1 MIVVYQRLS
10 PNTHRSYKDLEKSLL
25 LGLHR
30 FLTENSASTILL
42 LATVQVGYKC
52 LTLCCHILMVAMVKA
67 CYMCV
72 TSDTIHLLC
81 QRYCVQWGIQE
92 QHEGPLTVYRYK
104 ISDITSLNY
113 AQVFYSAF
121 GTHTAKLW
129 IIIPVVEVNV
139 YSSDPQQDFVN

>member
-1 MIVVYQRLS
+1 MTTLTPSPHLVAWDGVKVLWCHLRVPFLHALCTCYLALYRGPRPCSFPSLAVRTASDRKLAMYQRLS

-25 LGLHR
+25 LGQRR
-30 FLTENSASTILL
+30 FQTENSASTILL

-81 QRYCVQWGIQE
+81 QRYCVQ
-92 QHEGPLTVYRYK
+92 
-104 ISDITSLNY
+104 
-113 AQVFYSAF
+113 
-121 GTHTAKLW
+121 
-129 IIIPVVEVNV
+129 
-139 YSSDPQQDFVN
+139 